1 MAKWRSSGKRVN
13 PDDFTVTE
21 SGQVIKKDDTE
32 EISKPRKIKN
42 SWYDDKKGLFHC
54 LMQDGTEWTS
64 PTGSAQDWTR
74 VLKKE
79 VVPPNTGSHVK
90 PADNPVLEI
99 KLSDEYM
106 HKHME
111 EAMDYAKKTKDMEG
125 EFLPDTQA
133 KIKAMLGGMCDLLL
147 YKNHKYGDSA
157 LNPLGIFTKH
167 IKNCD
172 ESTASILVRL
182 DDKLSRVR
190 NADSL
195 RTNDVA
201 DILGYCTLLLISM
214 GVTREDLAK
223 FMD

>member
-1 MAKWRSSGKRVN
+1 MAKCKVCGVQIPRGEVLCHACA
-13 PDDFTVTE
+13 
-21 SGQVIKKDDTE
+21 E
-32 EISKPRKIKN
+32 EIKHKRSEAFTTIPPHLVPKI
-42 SWYDDKKGLFHC
+42 
-54 LMQDGTEWTS
+54 
-64 PTGSAQDWTR
+64 
-74 VLKKE
+74 
-79 VVPPNTGSHVK
+79 VPPDTSSNVK
-90 PADNPVLEI
+90 PADNPVLKVE
-99 KLSDEYM
+99 LSDEYM
-106 HKHME
+106 HNHME
-111 EAMDYAKKTKDMEG
+111 EAMNYAKKTMNMKG
-125 EFLPDTQA
+125 EFLVDTQE

-157 LNPLGIFTKH
+157 LKPLGIFTKH

-172 ESTASILVRL
+172 ESTASIIVRL

>member
-1 MAKWRSSGKRVN
+1 VITKKKRRKMGKCKVCGKHIEWDKIMCDDCLEELRMKTPIRV
-13 PDDFTVTE
+13 P
-21 SGQVIKKDDTE
+21 
-32 EISKPRKIKN
+32 
-42 SWYDDKKGLFHC
+42 KKGS
-54 LMQDGTEWTS
+54 Q
-64 PTGSAQDWTR
+64 
-74 VLKKE
+74 
-79 VVPPNTGSHVK
+79 VK
-90 PADNPVLEI
+90 PADNPALEVKI
-99 KLSDEYM
+99 SDEYM
-106 HKHME
+106 HNHME
-111 EAMDYAKKTKDMEG
+111 EAMSYAKKTMNMEG
-125 EFLPDTQA
+125 EFLPDTQT

>member
-1 MAKWRSSGKRVN
+1 M
-13 PDDFTVTE
+13 
-21 SGQVIKKDDTE
+21 
-32 EISKPRKIKN
+32 IKN
-42 SWYDDKKGLFHC
+42 IRVPKK
-54 LMQDGTEWTS
+54 E
-64 PTGSAQDWTR
+64 TGSIVR
-74 VLKKE
+74 SV
-79 VVPPNTGSHVK
+79 
-90 PADNPVLEI
+90 DNSALEI

-106 HKHME
+106 HNHME
-111 EAMDYAKKTKDMEG
+111 EAMSYAKKTMDMKG
-125 EFLPDTQA
+125 DFLPDTQE

-157 LNPLGIFTKH
+157 LKPLGIFTKH
-167 IKNCD
+167 IKDCD